1 MGFVPFYDR
10 KKCSVMINAVR
21 KQAGCESFLTK
32 NDGEVLKNDVLADL
46 RFWY

>member
-1 MGFVPFYDR
+1 ML
-10 KKCSVMINAVR
+10 NAVGKR
-21 KQAGCESFLTK
+21 VVRESFLTK